1 MCDWFLQTHG
11 NCCTLYSEHNKEEV
25 AFLSYAAMMLLALAT
40 KGDVRLP
47 RLSSRAV
54 RKAEYTRPSGISGMP
69 GKTTDPHCPRK
80 KERLTQAALHKEAAL
95 ELQLPTQKD
104 IKPA

>member
-47 RLSSRAV
+47 RLSSRTV
-54 RKAEYTRPSGISGMP
+54 RKAEIRQAIR
-69 GKTTDPHCPRK
+69 DIRHARK
-80 KERLTQAALHKEAAL
+80 
-95 ELQLPTQKD
+95 D
-104 IKPA
+104 D

>member
-1 MCDWFLQTHG
+1 
-11 NCCTLYSEHNKEEV
+11 
-25 AFLSYAAMMLLALAT
+25 MMLLALAT

-54 RKAEYTRPSGISGMP
+54 RKAEIRQAIRESGMP

>member
-54 RKAEYTRPSGISGMP
+54 RKAVIRQAIR
-69 GKTTDPHCPRK
+69 DIRHARK
-80 KERLTQAALHKEAAL
+80 
-95 ELQLPTQKD
+95 D
-104 IKPA
+104 D

>member
-1 MCDWFLQTHG
+1 M
-11 NCCTLYSEHNKEEV
+11 

-54 RKAEYTRPSGISGMP
+54 RKAEIRQAIRDIRHTR
-69 GKTTDPHCPRK
+69 
-80 KERLTQAALHKEAAL
+80 
-95 ELQLPTQKD
+95 KD
-104 IKPA
+104 D